1 MPINTA
7 FWVLLKVFSRQPIY
21 RSISVSRISAAP
33 DAGTLECFVDMLE
46 YGGETSESEAA
57 GTGKLLKKSPQD
69 APLTRRLHG
78 VKGSDRALI
87 DDASAP
93 RISMSQTILLVDD
106 DDAVR
111 ELFARM
117 LRSAYEVLEA
127 CSSKQARQRFD
138 EYVGRID
145 LLICDVV
152 MPGGNGPQLAE
163 ALILVDPTLR
173 LLYVS
178 GYPPDTEVLPGY
190 PAPHIDFLQK
200 PFSGKQLVARVA
212 SLLSN

>member
-1 MPINTA
+1 
-7 FWVLLKVFSRQPIY
+7 
-21 RSISVSRISAAP
+21 
-33 DAGTLECFVDMLE
+33 
-46 YGGETSESEAA
+46 
-57 GTGKLLKKSPQD
+57 
-69 APLTRRLHG
+69 
-78 VKGSDRALI
+78 
-87 DDASAP
+87 
-93 RISMSQTILLVDD
+93 MSQTILLVDD

-117 LRSAYEVLEA
+117 LRSTYEVLEA
-127 CSSKQARQRFD
+127 CSSKQARQKYD
-138 EYVGRID
+138 DYEGRID

-173 LLYVS
+173 LLFVS

-190 PAPHIDFLQK
+190 PAPHVDFLQK
-200 PFSGKQLVARVA
+200 PFSGRQLVARVA

>member
-1 MPINTA
+1 VGERPNVSFRVIPQVYPADADLPGDKSIWCLAREYWRDDVAMFVCDDATTVRA
-7 FWVLLKVFSRQPIY
+7 GGQGLELLDR
-21 RSISVSRISAAP
+21 
-33 DAGTLECFVDMLE
+33 
-46 YGGETSESEAA
+46 
-57 GTGKLLKKSPQD
+57 SPQEATD
-69 APLTRRLHG
+69 TRRLHG
-78 VKGSDRALI
+78 EKTGART
-87 DDASAP
+87 P
-93 RISMSQTILLVDD
+93 RISMSRTILLVDD

-117 LRSAYEVLEA
+117 LRSTYEVLEA

-138 EYVGRID
+138 EHQGKID

-163 ALILVDPTLR
+163 ALIQVDPALR

-200 PFSGKQLVARVA
+200 PFSGRQLVARVA
-212 SLLSN
+212 VLLAN

>member
-1 MPINTA
+1 M
-7 FWVLLKVFSRQPIY
+7 
-21 RSISVSRISAAP
+21 
-33 DAGTLECFVDMLE
+33 ECFVDVLGHDDRTSGAQTADSVMLC
-46 YGGETSESEAA
+46 
-57 GTGKLLKKSPQD
+57 KKDTQD
-69 APLTRRLHG
+69 ARSGRRLHG
-78 VKGSDRALI
+78 VKAGDRALI
-87 DDASAP
+87 DDAAVP
-93 RISMSQTILLVDD
+93 QISMSQTILLVDD

-127 CSSKQARQRFD
+127 CSSKQARQKFD

-163 ALILVDPTLR
+163 ALMLVDPTLR

-200 PFSGKQLVARVA
+200 PFSGRQLVARVA

>member
-1 MPINTA
+1 
-7 FWVLLKVFSRQPIY
+7 
-21 RSISVSRISAAP
+21 
-33 DAGTLECFVDMLE
+33 MLE
-46 YGGETSESEAA
+46 YGNDSSRRAAESLE
-57 GTGKLLKKSPQD
+57 LLKAPKD
-69 APLTRRLHG
+69 AHASRRLPEE
-78 VKGSDRALI
+78 KSDVRALI
-87 DDASAP
+87 VGASVP
-93 RISMSQTILLVDD
+93 PISMSQTILLVDD

-117 LRSAYEVLEA
+117 LRQAYHVLEA
-127 CSSKQARQRFD
+127 CSSKQARQKFD
-138 EYVGRID
+138 EHEGRID

-173 LLYVS
+173 LLFVS

-190 PAPHIDFLQK
+190 PAPHVDFLQK
-200 PFSGKQLVARVA
+200 PFSGRQLVARVA

>member
-1 MPINTA
+1 M
-7 FWVLLKVFSRQPIY
+7 
-21 RSISVSRISAAP
+21 
-33 DAGTLECFVDMLE
+33 ECFVDMLG
-46 YGGETSESEAA
+46 YNDETSEARPAESVS
-57 GTGKLLKKSPQD
+57 LLKKEPQ
-69 APLTRRLHG
+69 ATRVLRRLHG
-78 VKGSDRALI
+78 VKAGDRAVI
-87 DDASAP
+87 DDAAAP

-117 LRSAYEVLEA
+117 LRSTYEVLEA
-127 CSSKQARQRFD
+127 CSSKQARQQFD
-138 EYVGRID
+138 EYDGRID
-145 LLICDVV
+145 LVICDVV

-163 ALILVDPTLR
+163 ALMLVDPTLR

-200 PFSGKQLVARVA
+200 PFSGRQLVARVA
-212 SLLSN
+212 TLLSN

>member
-1 MPINTA
+1 MR
-7 FWVLLKVFSRQPIY
+7 LLKH
-21 RSISVSRISAAP
+21 
-33 DAGTLECFVDMLE
+33 G
-46 YGGETSESEAA
+46 
-57 GTGKLLKKSPQD
+57 PQD
-69 APLTRRLHG
+69 AHSSRRLHG
-78 VKGSDRALI
+78 GTAGVRALI
-87 DDASAP
+87 DDAAAP

-127 CSSKQARQRFD
+127 CSSKQARQAFD
-138 EYVGRID
+138 DYAGRID

-163 ALILVDPTLR
+163 ALMAVDPTLR

-200 PFSGKQLVARVA
+200 PFSGRQLVARVA
-212 SLLSN
+212 SLLAN

>member
-1 MPINTA
+1 MLVCDDATA
-7 FWVLLKVFSRQPIY
+7 
-21 RSISVSRISAAP
+21 
-33 DAGTLECFVDMLE
+33 AGGRTLELLDR
-46 YGGETSESEAA
+46 TTQDAA
-57 GTGKLLKKSPQD
+57 G
-69 APLTRRLHG
+69 ARRLHG
-78 VKGSDRALI
+78 EKSGDRA
-87 DDASAP
+87 P
-93 RISMSQTILLVDD
+93 QISMSQTILLVDD

-117 LRSAYEVLEA
+117 LRSTYEVLEA

-138 EYVGRID
+138 EYKGRID

-163 ALILVDPTLR
+163 ALIQVDPSLR

-190 PAPHIDFLQK
+190 PAPHVDFLQK

-212 SLLSN
+212 TLLAG

>member
-1 MPINTA
+1 MPELVADCMEVT
-7 FWVLLKVFSRQPIY
+7 
-21 RSISVSRISAAP
+21 
-33 DAGTLECFVDMLE
+33 
-46 YGGETSESEAA
+46 GGE
-57 GTGKLLKKSPQD
+57 
-69 APLTRRLHG
+69 
-78 VKGSDRALI
+78 RASIGGAL
-87 DDASAP
+87 AS

-127 CSSKQARQRFD
+127 CSSKQARQKYD
-138 EYVGRID
+138 EYEGRID

-173 LLYVS
+173 LLFVS

-190 PAPHIDFLQK
+190 PAPHVDFLQK
-200 PFSGKQLVARVA
+200 PFSGRQLVARVA
-212 SLLSN
+212 SLLEN

>member
-1 MPINTA
+1 MPETIQA
-7 FWVLLKVFSRQPIY
+7 RVRLKLSGLQPITHA
-21 RSISVSRISAAP
+21 ISVNSIAVAFG
-33 DAGTLECFVDMLE
+33 AGTLEYVDMLG
-46 YGGETSESEAA
+46 YDDQTSAA
-57 GTGKLLKKSPQD
+57 QTADPVMRQKKDPQD
-69 APLTRRLHG
+69 PLSGRRLHR
-78 VKGSDRALI
+78 VKAGDRALI
-87 DDASAP
+87 DDAAVP
-93 RISMSQTILLVDD
+93 RVSMSQTILLVDD

-127 CSSKQARQRFD
+127 CSSKQARQKFD

-163 ALILVDPTLR
+163 ALMLVDPTLR

-178 GYPPDTEVLPGY
+178 GYPPETEVLPGY

-200 PFSGKQLVARVA
+200 PFSGRQLVARVA

>member
-1 MPINTA
+1 
-7 FWVLLKVFSRQPIY
+7 V
-21 RSISVSRISAAP
+21 
-33 DAGTLECFVDMLE
+33 
-46 YGGETSESEAA
+46 ES
-57 GTGKLLKKSPQD
+57 S
-69 APLTRRLHG
+69 HG
-78 VKGSDRALI
+78 ALVDRA
-87 DDASAP
+87 STS

-127 CSSKQARQRFD
+127 CSSKQARQKYD
-138 EYVGRID
+138 EHEGRID

-173 LLYVS
+173 LLFVS

-190 PAPHIDFLQK
+190 PAPHVDFLQK
-200 PFSGKQLVARVA
+200 PFSGRQLVARVA
-212 SLLSN
+212 SLLAN